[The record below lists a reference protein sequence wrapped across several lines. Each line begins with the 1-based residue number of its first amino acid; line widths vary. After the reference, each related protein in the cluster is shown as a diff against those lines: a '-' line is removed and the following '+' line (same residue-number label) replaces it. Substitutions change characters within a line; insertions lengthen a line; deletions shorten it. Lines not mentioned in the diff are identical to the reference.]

1 MRCGVTIPS
10 QWKTGRRGVGVA
22 RPAQWVEEQV
32 HALPWAKC
40 GELQDRVEGVI
51 YVGSARGGNSIGCGV
66 DGGVGSGVV
75 SANKPHWS

>member
-1 MRCGVTIPS
+1 M
-10 QWKTGRRGVGVA
+10 
-22 RPAQWVEEQV
+22 EEQV